1 MHEIDDVG
9 YCTHCGNKTT
19 QALKGECSHLH
30 IEDGSSRHFFF
41 TQCLTCADGLIY
53 RLIDPNGSSM
63 PSLSHGN
70 FQLKNYELV
79 WPVAKKLHCCVPEKI
94 SRIYSE
100 AAAIKL
106 LAPNAF
112 ANQIRRCLEAICHD
126 RGATHHILAKNLKEL
141 AERGEI
147 PNTLSEMSDV
157 LRKLGNIG
165 SHASDEEISPAYVE
179 VIDEFLSAIIEY
191 VYIAPH
197 KVSEFKKTLDLV
209 QTKI

>member
-1 MHEIDDVG
+1 MNDIDDVG

-19 QALKGECSHLH
+19 QVLKGECSHLH

-41 TQCLTCADGLIY
+41 TQCQTCADGLIY
-53 RLIDPNGSSM
+53 QLIDPDGSPM

-70 FQLKNYELV
+70 FRLDDYELV
-79 WPVAKKLHCCVPEKI
+79 WPVAKKLHSCVPEKI

-100 AAAIKL
+100 AAVIKL

-112 ANQIRRCLEAICHD
+112 ANQIRRCLEAICYD
-126 RGATHHILAKNLKEL
+126 RGATNQNLAKNIKLL

-165 SHASDEEISPAYVE
+165 SHASNEEISSEYVD
-179 VIDEFLSAIIEY
+179 VIDDFLSVIIEY

-209 QTKI
+209 RGS